1 MLNFIMSVEGSLQEF
16 VYTVQKC
23 INDYWSYTCKTDVYL
38 FSNIWYTTEILPP
51 LRTISLFYLPRTQ
64 GLWNL
69 EGMFGISWK

>member
-38 FSNIWYTTEILPP
+38 FSNI
-51 LRTISLFYLPRTQ
+51 
-64 GLWNL
+64 
-69 EGMFGISWK
+69 